1 VAVKLHWQLTLCHAD
16 WYKDEKQ
23 GKGTLTTSNGVYTGD
38 FLNDM
43 VLLSP
48 RFASDTLR
56 WP

>member
-1 VAVKLHWQLTLCHAD
+1 VAVKLHWQLMLCHAD